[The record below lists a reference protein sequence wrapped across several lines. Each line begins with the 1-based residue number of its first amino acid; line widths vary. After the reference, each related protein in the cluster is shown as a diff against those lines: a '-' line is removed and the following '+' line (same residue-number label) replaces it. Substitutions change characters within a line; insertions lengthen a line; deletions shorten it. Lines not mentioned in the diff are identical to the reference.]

1 MMISDYHKKFTIK
14 SDEEILQRIDTKE
27 KELVQ
32 IFNSIQLS
40 NNHDIVHVAV
50 LDCADKRLIQWHKKI
65 FEKVL
70 NKKIEITTF
79 DISIEHLWVE
89 ENVIQHDC
97 TLPLPKIPYNITY
110 AHVLLKFIP
119 QEKQFDV
126 IKNSF
131 FVLNS
136 WGVAIHILDT
146 SDYETIGIKQSDGYF
161 TVPLADYKQKLTQ
174 LNISY
179 KEFQNKYGIA
189 LVLLRD

>member
-1 MMISDYHKKFTIK
+1 MVISDYHKKFTIK
-14 SDEEILQRIDTKE
+14 SDEEISQTKDQ
-27 KELVQ
+27 ELIQ
-32 IFNSIQLS
+32 IFASTSLL
-40 NNHDIVHVAV
+40 NNRDFIHVAV
-50 LDCADKRLIQWHKKI
+50 LGCADKRLVQWHKKN

-79 DISIEHLWVE
+79 DISIEHLWGE

-97 TLPLPKIPYNITY
+97 TLPLPKTPYDITY

-131 FVLNS
+131 FALNS

-146 SDYETIGIKQSDGYF
+146 SDYETIGIKQTDWYF
-161 TVPLADYKQKLTQ
+161 TVPLNDYKRDLSK